1 MLISIW
7 WGFQEYV
14 PSCIFS
20 EKFQKMGK
28 NALFLNKNEKISFVI
43 NLSDV
48 FWLVLLLRNELVC
61 AWRNLS
67 IVSCDMWLVTC
78 SSRIGRIR
86 AKVNTLN
93 VFA

>member
-1 MLISIW
+1 
-7 WGFQEYV
+7 
-14 PSCIFS
+14 
-20 EKFQKMGK
+20 MGK
-28 NALFLNKNEKISFVI
+28 NALFLSKNEKISFVI

-67 IVSCDMWLVTC
+67 IVSRDMWLVIC

-86 AKVNTLN
+86 AKVNTFH
-93 VFA
+93 VFAQPYQKGVYKLFQRC